1 MVLPSLV
8 LLASLVT
15 VGFAAPSAVNDGVDG
30 VITAFDKI
38 VTCANTV
45 GDDLN
50 GYPGTA
56 SVRFI
61 FLCVWQRIPDSP
73 FFPPLLETTHGL

>member
-56 SVRFI
+56 SVRFYFI
-61 FLCVWQRIPDSP
+61 LFYFLCVCLATNPLFS
-73 FFPPLLETTHGL
+73 FPPPS